1 MGNQKIYKPDPKSR
15 TAGHRK
21 LKIGRKAS
29 LSRQT
34 STDLDTIYITSEM
47 TLKHSNSFSADSTV
61 GSAGD
66 AFLSAGKPSR
76 TACFIHLAVDD
87 FCHLHTL

>member
-34 STDLDTIYITSEM
+34 STDLDTILYN
-47 TLKHSNSFSADSTV
+47 K
-61 GSAGD
+61 
-66 AFLSAGKPSR
+66 R
-76 TACFIHLAVDD
+76 DD
-87 FCHLHTL
+87 PQAQQQFQRR